1 MVGKDN
7 ETLRVVAQNKS
18 VVSPIQ
24 HWGKTQLVLL
34 AGIFWGVKLSVPQPP
49 SPLLQQSPA
58 AGSALEFLFF
68 GFFLLGRTPSPSRG
82 SGSINQT
89 EFLWVLKVSS
99 VTGAHS
105 PLRNQSPQQRIS
117 QVRDY
122 SVCVC
127 FVCSFLALIKQQVE
141 DFAELVPRFVIMQL
155 SFWWLSRFSL
165 LHYQESWRGKKL
177 RKRPEKCNPL
187 PQVQAGGSRYF
198 TNWKTAQFEGQIMC
212 YFRD

>member
-1 MVGKDN
+1 MMGKDN

-34 AGIFWGVKLSVPQPP
+34 AGMFWGVKLSVPQPP

-105 PLRNQSPQQRIS
+105 QKPKPPAENFSSP
-117 QVRDY
+117 
-122 SVCVC
+122 
-127 FVCSFLALIKQQVE
+127 
-141 DFAELVPRFVIMQL
+141 
-155 SFWWLSRFSL
+155 
-165 LHYQESWRGKKL
+165 
-177 RKRPEKCNPL
+177 
-187 PQVQAGGSRYF
+187 
-198 TNWKTAQFEGQIMC
+198 
-212 YFRD
+212 